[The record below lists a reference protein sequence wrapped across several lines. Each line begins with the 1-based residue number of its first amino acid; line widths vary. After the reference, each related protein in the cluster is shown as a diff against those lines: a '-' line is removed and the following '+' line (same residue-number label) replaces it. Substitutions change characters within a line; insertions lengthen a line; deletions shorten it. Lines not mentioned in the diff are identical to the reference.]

1 MRLLRWKIGY
11 IIICFIYEFI
21 VLYLILLYVESLKAI
36 ESEIDDK
43 YDFVGF
49 SMACSGW
56 PINEQAQ
63 SIATGCW

>member
-1 MRLLRWKIGY
+1 MRLLWRKIGY
-11 IIICFIYEFI
+11 IIICSIYEFI
-21 VLYLILLYVESLKAI
+21 VVSLILLYVESLKAI

-49 SMACSGW
+49 SMTCGGW

-63 SIATGCW
+63 SIAAGCW

>member
-1 MRLLRWKIGY
+1 MRLLWRKIGY
-11 IIICFIYEFI
+11 IIICSIYEFI
-21 VLYLILLYVESLKAI
+21 VVSLILLYVESLKAI